1 MHIKRLALA
10 LPLIL
15 APLGAAAQDH
25 TAHAGHDMT
34 GASPATTAYM
44 EANAAMHGDMAIDY
58 SGNADVDFV
67 RGMIPHHQG
76 AIDMARIVIVNGKDP
91 DIRKLAEEVIK
102 AQESEI
108 AWMRD
113 WLKKHDK

>member
-25 TAHAGHDMT
+25 SAHAGHDMT

-44 EANAAMHGDMAIDY
+44 EANAAMHDDMAIDY
-58 SGNADVDFV
+58 SGNADVDFI
-67 RGMIPHHQG
+67 RG
-76 AIDMARIVIVNGKDP
+76 RT
-91 DIRKLAEEVIK
+91 
-102 AQESEI
+102 S
-108 AWMRD
+108 
-113 WLKKHDK
+113 